1 MKCRL
6 KKIPHLSGNKASVYS
21 VIIDQC
27 QDTLF
32 ELFIKENVELHL
44 NELTNILLKIKTMGQ
59 KVGIIDDFLKIHEGR
74 YGDGVC
80 ALYDVPNSKLRV
92 YCIRYGSQII
102 IIGGGGIKTK
112 QTRALQDSPKLTK
125 ENYLMR
131 EISRA
136 ITKNIIDKNI
146 SYSDD
151 GLEFEG
157 ELEFTIKK

>member
-32 ELFIKENVELHL
+32 EVFLKENAELHM
-44 NELTNILLKIKTMGQ
+44 NELTNILLRIKTMGQ

-112 QTRALQDSPKLTK
+112 QTRAFQESPKLTK

-146 SYSDD
+146 AI
-151 GLEFEG
+151 LMMV
-157 ELEFTIKK
+157 

>member
-32 ELFIKENVELHL
+32 EVFLKENAELHM
-44 NELTNILLKIKTMGQ
+44 NELTNILLRIKTMGQ

-112 QTRALQDSPKLTK
+112 T
-125 ENYLMR
+125 N
-131 EISRA
+131 
-136 ITKNIIDKNI
+136 
-146 SYSDD
+146 
-151 GLEFEG
+151 
-157 ELEFTIKK
+157 

>member
-32 ELFIKENVELHL
+32 EVFLKENAELHM
-44 NELTNILLKIKTMGQ
+44 NELTNILLRIKTMGQ

-80 ALYDVPNSKLRV
+80 ALYDVPNSNASEGKVMIPVSLTSFSAK
-92 YCIRYGSQII
+92 IIAGS
-102 IIGGGGIKTK
+102 
-112 QTRALQDSPKLTK
+112 
-125 ENYLMR
+125 
-131 EISRA
+131 
-136 ITKNIIDKNI
+136 
-146 SYSDD
+146 
-151 GLEFEG
+151 
-157 ELEFTIKK
+157 

>member
-32 ELFIKENVELHL
+32 EVFLKENAELHM
-44 NELTNILLKIKTMGQ
+44 NELTNILLRIKTMGQ

-112 QTRALQDSPKLTK
+112 QTRAFQ
-125 ENYLMR
+125 R
-131 EISRA
+131 AISRA
-136 ITKNIIDKNI
+136 ITINIIDKNI
-146 SYSDD
+146 RYSDD

>member
-32 ELFIKENVELHL
+32 EVFLKENAELHM
-44 NELTNILLKIKTMGQ
+44 NELTNILL
-59 KVGIIDDFLKIHEGR
+59 R
-74 YGDGVC
+74 
-80 ALYDVPNSKLRV
+80 
-92 YCIRYGSQII
+92 
-102 IIGGGGIKTK
+102 IKTK

-146 SYSDD
+146 CYSDD

>member
-32 ELFIKENVELHL
+32 EVFLKENAELHM
-44 NELTNILLKIKTMGQ
+44 NELTNILLRIKTMGQ

-131 EISRA
+131 EKIGRA
-136 ITKNIIDKNI
+136 HV
-146 SYSDD
+146 
-151 GLEFEG
+151 
-157 ELEFTIKK
+157 

>member
-32 ELFIKENVELHL
+32 EVFLKENAELHM
-44 NELTNILLKIKTMGQ
+44 NELTNILLRIKTMGQ
-59 KVGIIDDFLKIHEGR
+59 KVGIIDDFLK
-74 YGDGVC
+74 
-80 ALYDVPNSKLRV
+80 
-92 YCIRYGSQII
+92 
-102 IIGGGGIKTK
+102 T
-112 QTRALQDSPKLTK
+112 
-125 ENYLMR
+125 YLMR

-146 SYSDD
+146 CYSDD